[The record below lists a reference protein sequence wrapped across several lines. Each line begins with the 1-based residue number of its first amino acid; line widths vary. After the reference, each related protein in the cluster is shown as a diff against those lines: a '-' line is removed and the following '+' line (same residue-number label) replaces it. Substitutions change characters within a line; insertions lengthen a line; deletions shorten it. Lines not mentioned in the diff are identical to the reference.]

1 MADVPPTRMNLTTFK
16 SKGVAAKKGYD
27 LLKKKSDALKVRFRD
42 IMKAI
47 YATKVGMADVSSS
60 AFFSLT
66 QAEYA
71 AGRVDFL
78 IALSHFERFPLQG
91 ISEARFLRAV

>member
-1 MADVPPTRMNLTTFK
+1 MNLTTYK
-16 SKGVAAKKGYD
+16 AKRLAAKKGYD
-27 LLKKKSDALKVRFRD
+27 LLKRKADALKVIFLLNHNKYCFIFLKVRFRD

-47 YATKVGMADVSSS
+47 YALKVGMADQSST

-71 AGRVDFL
+71 AGNINKYSR
-78 IALSHFERFPLQG
+78 SM
-91 ISEARFLRAV
+91 SS

>member
-16 SKGVAAKKGYD
+16 SKALAAKKGYD

-42 IMKAI
+42 ICKNI
-47 YATKVGMADVSSS
+47 YDTKVGMADVSSG

-71 AGRVDFL
+71 AGILGRRIRNNS
-78 IALSHFERFPLQG
+78 IAFYIRIRKYF
-91 ISEARFLRAV
+91 ISL